1 MSATVRDA
9 LCMQCSSVASV
20 LKCNH
25 SPCLYL
31 QVQTH
36 SMSLHSLS
44 ALHSTQEAGGWD
56 SGNNITA
63 VSYETFYRAMQSAV
77 MRLHVVSPSV
87 RNV

>member
-1 MSATVRDA
+1 M
-9 LCMQCSSVASV
+9 
-20 LKCNH
+20 
-25 SPCLYL
+25 
-31 QVQTH
+31 VQTN

-63 VSYETFYRAMQSAV
+63 VSYETFYRAMLAQSAV